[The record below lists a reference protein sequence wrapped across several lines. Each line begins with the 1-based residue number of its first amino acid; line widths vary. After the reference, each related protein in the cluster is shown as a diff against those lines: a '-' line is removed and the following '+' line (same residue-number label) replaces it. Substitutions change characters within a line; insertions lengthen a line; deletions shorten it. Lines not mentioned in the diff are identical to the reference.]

1 MTINDHVVRYQE
13 HVTGKTYE
21 ELVAAFEEAVAN
33 AESGEFARAFQ
44 TAKHD
49 ENSRQNWEA
58 ACRSL
63 FGPSG
68 FMSVFSIDHTEMLS
82 WYGVAVKAKMW
93 IYGSPVLAATML
105 VHDIRVGGRVPLQ
118 ILIYEADNGEVRI
131 GYDLPST
138 IMSRFGNADVDA
150 AALELDEKL
159 VAFATE
165 LTGSG
170 A

>member
-1 MTINDHVVRYQE
+1 MTIDDHVVRYQE
-13 HVTGKTYE
+13 HVTSKTYE
-21 ELVAAFEEAVAN
+21 ELVAAFEAAVAD
-33 AESGEFARAFQ
+33 AESGEFARAFE
-44 TAKHD
+44 TARRD
-49 ENSRQNWEA
+49 ENSRESWEA

-68 FMSVFSIDHTEMLS
+68 FMRVFSIDHTEMLR
-82 WYGVAVKAKMW
+82 WYGVPVKAKMW
-93 IYGSPVLAATML
+93 IYGNPILAATML

-138 IMSRFGNADVDA
+138 IVGRFGNPDVDA
-150 AALELDEKL
+150 ASLELDGKL

-165 LTGSG
+165 LAGSG